1 MAYKGLY
8 QELQTVCAQSQRVNI
23 VCFMVKKKKKKKKKT
38 ALHLNYLLKAA
49 ADKI

>member
-23 VCFMVKKKKKKKKKT
+23 VCFMVKKKKKKKKT

>member
-23 VCFMVKKKKKKKKKT
+23 VCFMVKKKNKKKT

>member
-23 VCFMVKKKKKKKKKT
+23 VCFMVKKKKKKT